1 MRRRYARLALAVV
14 AVVLLGSGIGQ
25 AAVVSARCTDSQFL
39 VVGSAGPS
47 CHVSVTC
54 PTSVDVD
61 GLPIPVAGCDYVA
74 QVTVSGVGIVG
85 GTVTVSVTFPS
96 GASATNSCGA
106 AGVVTCQA
114 SATSFSPGGETATA
128 NCSWTNGIAVLV
140 RLRCTLTG
148 QVFTGP
154 G

>member
-1 MRRRYARLALAVV
+1 MRKRSVGLAMVVV

-25 AAVVSARCTDSQFL
+25 AAVVSDQCTDSQFL
-39 VVGSAGPS
+39 AAGSIGPS
-47 CHVSVTC
+47 CEVSVTC

-61 GLPIPVAGCDYVA
+61 GLPIPVDGCDYVA
-74 QVTVSGVGIVG
+74 KLTLSGLGLVA
-85 GTVTVSVTFPS
+85 GTVTVSVSSPS
-96 GASATNSCGA
+96 GGTSTESCAA
-106 AGVVTCQA
+106 AGLVTCQA

-128 NCSWTNGIAVLV
+128 VCSWTDGVALFV
-140 RLRCTLTG
+140 RIRCTLTG